1 MRQYII
7 DAFTDEVF
15 KGNPAAVCILDR
27 WIDDA
32 SLCRILQNKTIFIET
47 SFHNSG
53 ILHVSLFTFFLARQI
68 AMQK

>member
-32 SLCRILQNKTIFIET
+32 LMQNIAKE
-47 SFHNSG
+47 NN
-53 ILHVSLFTFFLARQI
+53 FF
-68 AMQK
+68 

>member
-15 KGNPAAVCILDR
+15 NGNPAAVCILDR

-32 SLCRILQNKTIFIET
+32 LMQNIAKENNFFET
-47 SFHNSG
+47 AFHNSG
-53 ILHVSLFTFFLARQI
+53 ILPVSLLTFFLAPQI
-68 AMQK
+68 AMPK